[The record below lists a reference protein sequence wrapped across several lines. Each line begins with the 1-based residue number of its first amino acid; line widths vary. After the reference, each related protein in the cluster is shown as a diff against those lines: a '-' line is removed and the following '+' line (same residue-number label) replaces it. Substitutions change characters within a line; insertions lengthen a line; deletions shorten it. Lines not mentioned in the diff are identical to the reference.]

1 MTTYY
6 NFETGQTAIVNGDK
20 ADKDGNV
27 WVEIDGG
34 LPQKV
39 NWERFVKEFILANI
53 KDEPTK

>member
-6 NFETGQTAIVNGDK
+6 NHATGQTAKVNSDK

-34 LPQKV
+34 LPELF